1 MSEFDYR
8 KLLPVS
14 EGKRTYRYV
23 STSVNSCKL
32 NGRLSRHPD
41 CNFYSADGVL
51 RAWVRK
57 GVLYSSENYAW
68 NGSSPKRYLGTNRV
82 GFWLGTP
89 DFAKSRR
96 ASFFHDILFQ
106 FAEVG
111 QWDMFDCNYQFLTI
125 MEEDEFKL
133 ANQYFE
139 AVEIFGQKFYG
150 HDKEGVKMT
159 LL

>member
-1 MSEFDYR
+1 MTEFHYR

-23 STSVNSCKL
+23 STAVNSHKL
-32 NGRLSRHPD
+32 RGRLAIHRD
-41 CNFYSADGVL
+41 ANFYSSDGKL
-51 RAWVRK
+51 RAWIRK
-57 GVLYSSENYAW
+57 GHLYAGEDYAW
-68 NGSSPKRYLGTNRV
+68 NGSSPKRYIGTDRV

-96 ASFFHDILFQ
+96 GSFFHDILFQ

-111 QWDMFDCNYQFLTI
+111 KWDMFDCNYQFLCI
-125 MEEDEFKL
+125 MEDDGFEL

-139 AVEIFGQKFYG
+139 AVEMFGQKFYG
-150 HDKEGVKMT
+150 RDKQGVRMT

>member
-1 MSEFDYR
+1 MTEFNYR

-51 RAWVRK
+51 RAWIRK
-57 GVLYSSENYAW
+57 GWLYSSKDYAW
-68 NGSSPKRYLGTNRV
+68 NGSSPKRYIGTDRF

-89 DFAKSRR
+89 DFEKSRR
-96 ASFFHDILFQ
+96 GSHFHDILFQ

-111 QWDMFDCNYQFLTI
+111 QWDMFDCNYQFLTL
-125 MEEDEFKL
+125 MEEDGFRL

-139 AVEIFGQKFYG
+139 AVEMFGAEFYG
-150 HDKEGVKMT
+150 HDKQGVRMT

>member
-1 MSEFDYR
+1 MPEFHYR

-23 STSVNSCKL
+23 STAVNSHKL
-32 NGRLSRHPD
+32 RGKLARHPD
-41 CNFYSADGVL
+41 ANFYSGDGKL

-57 GVLYSSENYAW
+57 GILYVSEAYAW
-68 NGSSPKRYLGTNRV
+68 NGSSPKRYIGTDHV

-89 DFAKSRR
+89 DFEKSRR
-96 ASFFHDILFQ
+96 GSFFHDILFQ

-111 QWDMFDCNYQFLTI
+111 KWDMFDCNYQFLCI
-125 MEEDEFKL
+125 MEDDGFEL

-139 AVEIFGQKFYG
+139 AVEVFGQKFYG
-150 HDKEGVKMT
+150 RDKEGVKMT